1 VRLVCDGRWFQ
12 TSLGN
17 KKSASFCHFLLFELK
32 KKKRKKKKENNY
44 YGVKKLLDLGGNTV
58 CLASTMGYKTA
69 GLHL

>member
-1 VRLVCDGRWFQ
+1 
-12 TSLGN
+12 
-17 KKSASFCHFLLFELK
+17 LFELK